1 MAREA
6 VNRSRIRAHESM
18 GPDNQYDTRN
28 FIAVLDNQ
36 RQGGLLPEN
45 ETALIPQMAVSSLE
59 FGSYIN
65 SERSPCL

>member
-6 VNRSRIRAHESM
+6 VNRSKARAHESM
-18 GPDNQYDTRN
+18 DSDNQYDTRN

-36 RQGGLLPEN
+36 RQEGLFPEN
-45 ETALIPQMAVSSLE
+45 ETALIPQMAVSSPE